1 MAGVAVNF
9 VAKARAA
16 WIAGIILGVVLLVIG
31 IAASIT
37 ILDIVGV
44 IVVLVSALFLYVSYQ
59 TKGVSD

>member
-1 MAGVAVNF
+1 MAGVSVNF